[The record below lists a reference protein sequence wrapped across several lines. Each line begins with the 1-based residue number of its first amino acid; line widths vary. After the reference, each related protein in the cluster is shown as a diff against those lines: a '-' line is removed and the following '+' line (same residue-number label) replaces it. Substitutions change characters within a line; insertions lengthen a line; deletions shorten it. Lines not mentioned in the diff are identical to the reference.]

1 VAPVAKRGRAAG
13 SGTAAMLFSVKVR
26 VPVRVMKTLP
36 TFQGRP
42 WTEPGIFGNFII
54 HMGPEG
60 YKDCASNNPFI
71 PFTNLPRIKC
81 IFIHELTHVWQGFH
95 HVNYVWN
102 SLSHQCTAAL
112 NGVDPYAYTIGKNWS
127 EYNVE
132 QQGKIVEDWFDPSV
146 ANQSPNSSRFRY
158 IRDTFGKA

>member
-1 VAPVAKRGRAAG
+1 MDFGWDHPFAA
-13 SGTAAMLFSVKVR
+13 
-26 VPVRVMKTLP
+26 
-36 TFQGRP
+36 
-42 WTEPGIFGNFII
+42 FGNFII

-71 PFTNLPRIKC
+71 PLTNLQRIKC

-102 SLSHQCTAAL
+102 SLSHQCTVAL
-112 NGVDPYAYTIGKNWS
+112 TGVDPYTYTSGKNWS

-132 QQGKIVEDWFDPSV
+132 QQGKIIKDWFDPGV
-146 ANQSPNSSRFRY
+146 GNRSPNNSRFRY
-158 IRDTFGKA
+158 IRDNIRLGLIAP